1 MPAIKIAYGRKH
13 RLLAACHEQIA
24 EQDDGRPTSDTAG
37 SVLCLDR

>member
-13 RLLAACHEQIA
+13 RLLAACHELA
-24 EQDDGRPTSDTAG
+24 EQDDGRPISDTAG